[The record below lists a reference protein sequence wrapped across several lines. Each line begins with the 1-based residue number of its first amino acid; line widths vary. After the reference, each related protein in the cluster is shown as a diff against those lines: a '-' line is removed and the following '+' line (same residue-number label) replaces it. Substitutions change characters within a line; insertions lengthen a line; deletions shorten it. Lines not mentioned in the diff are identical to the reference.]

1 MKTWNSKRLAVAV
14 FVMVATTGMV
24 YFGIVSA
31 AKFPE
36 AGTAIADMVMT
47 CVPSLASLA
56 GAYLWAETKRGST
69 KPGGAA

>member
-1 MKTWNSKRLAVAV
+1 MNRRISKRLGVAV
-14 FVMVATTGMV
+14 FVMVATVGMV

-36 AGTAIADMVMT
+36 SAEAIAGIVKT

-56 GAYLWAETKRGST
+56 GAYLWAETKRGSSAT
-69 KPGGAA
+69 VG

>member
-1 MKTWNSKRLAVAV
+1 MNRRISKRLGVAV
-14 FVMVATTGMV
+14 FVMVATVGMV

-36 AGTAIADMVMT
+36 SAEAIAGIVKT

-56 GAYLWAETKRGST
+56 GAYLWAETKRGSSAT
-69 KPGGAA
+69 VE